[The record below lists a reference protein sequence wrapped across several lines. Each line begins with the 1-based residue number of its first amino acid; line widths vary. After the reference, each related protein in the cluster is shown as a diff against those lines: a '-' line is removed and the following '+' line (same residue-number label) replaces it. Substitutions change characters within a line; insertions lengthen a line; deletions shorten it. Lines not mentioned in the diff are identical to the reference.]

1 MAGVWV
7 FAETVDGVPRPVA
20 RELLR
25 KARAR
30 GGAAAI
36 ALGPGAS
43 KSAATLGQ
51 YGAQKVYIHEDP
63 AFRDVLATPA
73 VDLLARLVEKEKA
86 DLVIFG
92 MAYEGRDVASRLSAR
107 LGTALIAN
115 ATDVTKRDGGGAMAP
130 PMSGGS
136 LLVTTVPKARGP
148 TLALIRPKAVAAEPA
163 SAAGAPEVRTL
174 TDPVDTSKPVA
185 RVLRRETEKASGPK
199 LEDATIIVSGGRG
212 LGAPENFKMLDELAA
227 ELGAAVGASR
237 ALVDAG
243 WKPYSFQIGQT
254 GKTVKPAVYLAF
266 GISGAMQ
273 HTVGMKGAKT
283 IIAVNKDPE
292 APIFKIAD
300 LGVVGD
306 VHKIV
311 PMLTQEIRSRKGK
324 GASSASWLP

>member
-7 FAETVDGVPRPVA
+7 FAETVDGTPKPVVL
-20 RELLR
+20 ELLT
-25 KARAR
+25 KARSLGETTAV
-30 GGAAAI
+30 
-36 ALGPGAS
+36 ALGPAAS
-43 KSAATLGQ
+43 KSAETLGQ
-51 YGAQKVYIHEDP
+51 YGAKKVYVHEDA

-73 VDLLARLVEKEKA
+73 VELLARLVEKDQP

-92 MAYEGRDVASRLSAR
+92 MTYDGRDVASRLSAR

-115 ATDVTKRDGGGAMAP
+115 ATDIAAKDGGWAIVS
-130 PMSGGS
+130 PMFGGN
-136 LLVTTVPKARGP
+136 LLVTTVPKTKGP
-148 TLALIRPKAVAAEPA
+148 ALVLIRPKAVTAEPVA
-163 SAAGAPEVRTL
+163 SGGAPQVETL

-199 LEDATIIVSGGRG
+199 LEDAAIIVSGGRG

-237 ALVDAG
+237 AVVDAG

-254 GKTVKPAVYLAF
+254 GKTVKPTVYIAL

-273 HTVGMKGAKT
+273 HTVGMKGART
-283 IIAVNKDPE
+283 IIAVNKDPD
-292 APIFKIAD
+292 APIFKLAD

-311 PMLTQEIRSRKGK
+311 PQLIQEVRSRKGK
-324 GASSASWLP
+324 

>member
-1 MAGVWV
+1 MGGIWV
-7 FAETVDGVPRPVA
+7 FAETVDGTPKPVVL
-20 RELLR
+20 ELLT
-25 KARAR
+25 KARSL
-30 GGAAAI
+30 GETAAI

-43 KSAATLGQ
+43 KAVDALGKH
-51 YGAQKVYIHEDP
+51 GAKKVYVQEDP
-63 AFRDVLATPA
+63 AFKDVLATPA
-73 VDLLARLVEKEKA
+73 VDLLARLIERDQP

-92 MAYEGRDVASRLSAR
+92 MTYDGRDVASRLSAR

-115 ATDVTKRDGGGAMAP
+115 ATDVTSKGGGWAIVS
-130 PMSGGS
+130 PMFGGS
-136 LLVTTVPKARGP
+136 LLVTTVPKAKPP
-148 TLALIRPKAVAAEPA
+148 TLVLIRPKAVAAEPA
-163 SAAGAPEVRTL
+163 GSAGTPQVETL

-185 RVLRRETEKASGPK
+185 RVVRRETEKASGPK
-199 LEDATIIVSGGRG
+199 LEDAAVIVSGGRG

-237 ALVDAG
+237 AVVDAG

-254 GKTVKPAVYLAF
+254 GKTVKPAVYIAL

-283 IIAVNKDPE
+283 IIAINKDPE
-292 APIFKIAD
+292 APIFKLAD

-311 PMLTQEIRSRKGK
+311 PELIKEVRSRKGK
-324 GASSASWLP
+324 